1 MAVDGDALHA
11 ECPLVGHLEHLDRMA
26 QNMSVRG
33 EAAVLLYCATALLV
47 ERSIESQLGV

>member
-1 MAVDGDALHA
+1 MAVDGDALHV

-33 EAAVLLYCATALLV
+33 KAAVLLYLL
-47 ERSIESQLGV
+47 RYCSAS